1 MPVIAAAAV
10 ASTVASSKRNGTGN
24 DNNGTIHMEYRG
36 NFFALYSKQGI
47 FKKDLVGYVDRF
59 DADHFKVS
67 LTNKESRALIYC
79 VEQGSDTDLYE
90 TTVYKH
96 YYNKILPSMKRY
108 AKQNNLVLKEKYILV
123 EAYFNTKTGK
133 ATIHKY
139 VDNDFEHGSQRYF
152 YDIYNFCICDINDN
166 GVLKYIYEYNKGNE
180 NRDIKTS
187 QSKSKKHIIAVQN
200 NIKMGYIESVSYTN
214 NTFKLTTNIEEAKE
228 YVSDDYIDK
237 EIKALYNIGIA
248 IGISFIVE

>member
-1 MPVIAAAAV
+1 MSVIAAAAV
-10 ASTVASSKRNGTGN
+10 ASTAASSKRNSTRN
-24 DNNGTIHMEYRG
+24 DNNDTIHMEYRG

-47 FKKDLVGYVDRF
+47 FKKDLVGCVTRF
-59 DADHFKVS
+59 DADNFKVS
-67 LTNKESRALIYC
+67 LTNKESEALIYC

-96 YYNKILPSMKRY
+96 YYNKILPAMKRY

-152 YDIYNFCICDINDN
+152 YNIYNFCICDINDN
-166 GVLKYIYEYNKGNE
+166 GLIKYVYDYNKENGNK
-180 NRDIKTS
+180 DIKTS
-187 QSKSKKHIIAVQN
+187 QNKSKKHIIAVQN
-200 NIKMGYIESVSYTN
+200 NVKMGYIESVSYTN
-214 NTFKLTTNIEEAKE
+214 NTFKLTTNIQEAKE
-228 YVSDDYIDK
+228 YVSDEYIDK
-237 EIKALYNIGIA
+237 ELKALYNIGMTT
-248 IGISFIVE
+248 GIRFIVE